1 MSNIL
6 FVLTVEF
13 QNLNSSITLESNQT
27 VGEAVFTLTINGEDT
42 LSPDITLRTESV
54 YFELDPT
61 DNSKCL
67 FFRISR
73 YAFFPTFYGILL
85 VNKNTSWIVTYK
97 RSNNPS
103 Y

>member
-13 QNLNSSITLESNQT
+13 QNLNASITLESNQT

-61 DNSKCL
+61 DNSKC
-67 FFRISR
+67 FFFSD
-73 YAFFPTFYGILL
+73 
-85 VNKNTSWIVTYK
+85 
-97 RSNNPS
+97 
-103 Y
+103 